1 MVYGVVKRLLV
12 GRPVQSDRLG
22 HTLLPKKI
30 ALPVFASDALSSV
43 AYATEQIL
51 IVLSVGGIALITD
64 APWIALAVGLLML
77 VVVASYRQ
85 NVHAYPSG
93 GGDYEVA
100 STNLGKRFGMT
111 VASALMVDY
120 TLTVAVS
127 VSSGV
132 ANLASAF
139 PVLYP
144 HVTLI
149 AVVVVAVIAVM
160 NLRGVRESGTAF
172 AIPTYC
178 FIGIVTLMIAW
189 GAIRLGL
196 GHHLRAES
204 AGYRYPPV
212 KEYGGLLLVFL
223 LLRAFSSGCTALTG
237 VEAISN
243 GVPAFREPKSKNAA
257 TTLAL
262 LGGIAVA
269 MFAGVTALAL
279 VSHVHAGEPG
289 DRKSTRLN
297 SSHQCLSRMPS
308 SA

>member
-1 MVYGVVKRLLV
+1 MVFGIAKRLLV
-12 GRPVQSDRLG
+12 GRPMQSDRLG
-22 HTLLPKKI
+22 HTLLPKRI

-43 AYATEQIL
+43 AYATEEIL
-51 IVLSVGGIALITD
+51 IVLSAGGIALFSYT
-64 APWIALAVGLLML
+64 PWIALAVGVLML

-100 STNLGKRFGMT
+100 STNLGQRVGLV

-127 VSSGV
+127 VSAGV

-139 PVLYP
+139 PGLSP
-144 HVTLI
+144 DVTLI
-149 AVVVVAVIAVM
+149 AVLVVTGIALI

-178 FIGIVTLMIAW
+178 FIGVVVLMIVW
-189 GAIRLGL
+189 GATRLGL
-196 GHHLRAES
+196 GHHLRAQS
-204 AGYRYPPV
+204 AGYHPPAHQ
-212 KEYGGLLLVFL
+212 YGGLLLLFL

-243 GVPAFREPKSKNAA
+243 GVPAFRKPKSLNAA
-257 TTLAL
+257 RTMTAMGVLS
-262 LGGIAVA
+262 II

-279 VSHVHAGEPG
+279 IARTRVVENTCDLIGFPDDCANHA
-289 DRKSTRLN
+289 
-297 SSHQCLSRMPS
+297 
-308 SA
+308 

>member
-1 MVYGVVKRLLV
+1 MSIVKRLLV

-43 AYATEQIL
+43 AYATEEIL
-51 IVLSVGGIALITD
+51 IVLSAGGIALISET
-64 APWIALAVGLLML
+64 PWIALAVGLLML

-100 STNLGKRFGMT
+100 STNLGPRVGLT

-139 PVLYP
+139 PVLYA
-144 HVTLI
+144 HATLI
-149 AVVVVAVIAVM
+149 AVVVVAAIAVM

-178 FIGIVTLMIAW
+178 FLGIVTLLIVW
-189 GAIRLGL
+189 GA
-196 GHHLRAES
+196 
-204 AGYRYPPV
+204 
-212 KEYGGLLLVFL
+212 
-223 LLRAFSSGCTALTG
+223 T
-237 VEAISN
+237 
-243 GVPAFREPKSKNAA
+243 
-257 TTLAL
+257 
-262 LGGIAVA
+262 
-269 MFAGVTALAL
+269 
-279 VSHVHAGEPG
+279 
-289 DRKSTRLN
+289 
-297 SSHQCLSRMPS
+297 
-308 SA
+308 

>member
-1 MVYGVVKRLLV
+1 MMFGIVKRLLL
-12 GRPVQSDRLG
+12 GRPVRSDRLG
-22 HTLLPKKI
+22 HTLLPKRI

-43 AYATEQIL
+43 AYATEEIL
-51 IVLSVGGIALITD
+51 IVLSVGGIAFFSSYT
-64 APWIALAVGLLML
+64 PYIALAVGVLML

-100 STNLGKRFGMT
+100 STNLGPRVGLV

-127 VSSGV
+127 VSAGV

-139 PVLYP
+139 PTLAT

-149 AVVVVAVIAVM
+149 AVLVVAVIALI

-178 FIGIVTLMIAW
+178 FIGVVSLLIIW
-189 GAIRLGL
+189 GLTRLGL
-196 GHHLRAES
+196 GHHLQSDS
-204 AGYRYPPV
+204 AAYRI
-212 KEYGGLLLVFL
+212 KTSREYTGVALIFL

-243 GVPAFREPKSKNAA
+243 GVPACRKAPPSARSSPRS
-257 TTLAL
+257 
-262 LGGIAVA
+262 
-269 MFAGVTALAL
+269 AGPCSAI
-279 VSHVHAGEPG
+279 P
-289 DRKSTRLN
+289 RRCSTSCSCSPR
-297 SSHQCLSRMPS
+297 
-308 SA
+308 